1 MTFIYIMHLQDKLS
15 EMASVLG
22 SELEELSENVNTFC
36 LEVLKSGDLL
46 KHSPYGSLHGIHTD
60 KKFVPQHKGDSGLV
74 GVVGGSQDY
83 TGAPY
88 FAGISALKAGADL
101 SHIFC
106 VPAAAPV
113 IKSYNPDLIVHPLLG
128 TPGGVGEFDKWV
140 ERLTAIVIGPGL
152 GRSQERLDEVKLLIS
167 SFQARKKPLLI
178 DADGLFLLC
187 QYPDLIRNYSHALLT
202 PNRREFKYL
211 YKSAT
216 GEDLNIESNFV
227 KSVERAANSLG
238 NVSILCKG
246 PVDIITNGKQT
257 ATVGTPGSVKRCGG
271 QGDILAGVCGAFL
284 SWYTARENAGVHGT
298 AVVPVMAGIGGSILT
313 RMVASEAGREFGV
326 SLTTTSM
333 VGLLPR
339 VVNNYFKVLKKII
352 K

>member
-1 MTFIYIMHLQDKLS
+1 
-15 EMASVLG
+15 MACLIG
-22 SELEELSENVNTFC
+22 SEEDELVGSVNKYC
-36 LEVLKSGDLL
+36 LDLLHSGDLL
-46 KHSPYGSLHGIHTD
+46 THSPYGSLYGLQTATQ
-60 KKFVPQHKGDSGLV
+60 FNPQHKGDSGLV
-74 GVVGGSQDY
+74 GVVGGSEDY

-88 FAGISALKAGADL
+88 FTGVSALKAGADL

-128 TPGGVGEFDKWV
+128 TPDSISEFDKWV
-140 ERLTAIVIGPGL
+140 DRLTSIVVGPGL
-152 GRSQERLDEVKLLIS
+152 GRTQERLDEVKVLIS
-167 SFQARKKPLLI
+167 SFRDRKKALLI

-187 QYPDLIRNYSHALLT
+187 KYPDLIRNYSPTLLT

-216 GEDLNIESNFV
+216 GEELTLEADLV
-227 KSVERAANSLG
+227 KSIEQAANSLG
-238 NVSILCKG
+238 NVTILCKG
-246 PVDIITNGKQT
+246 PVDIITNGKHT
-257 ATVGTPGSVKRCGG
+257 AIIETPGSIKRCGG

-284 SWYTARENAGVHGT
+284 SWYTARESAGVCEAGV
-298 AVVPVMAGIGGSILT
+298 APVMAGIGGSILT
-313 RMVASEAGREFGV
+313 RMVARDAGRKYGA

-333 VGLLPR
+333 VGELPR
-339 VVNNYFKVLKKII
+339 VVSTYFSILKRII